1 MTRRRGFSLIEL
13 LVVIAIIA
21 ILIGLLLPAVQK
33 IRSTAERAI
42 CVNHLKQ
49 IGLALHNYHD
59 QNGSLPPALA
69 EVWNPPSPPP
79 FAGSPVTSVDYPY
92 ISWMV
97 RILPFV
103 EQPAL
108 YKSMQD
114 AFAQQT
120 AQRVMQ
126 NPWFNPPHVGL
137 STVIDIYKCPSDSR
151 EYSATFIPPGP
162 DSEPNGLT
170 IAFTAYMGV
179 NGKNLRTYDGLIYWN
194 SHVKF
199 LDVTDGMSNTLMVGE
214 RPPGWDLIFGWW
226 YAGAGQYDGLFGSV
240 RNSGS
245 CGVDL
250 GGAEVNIKGNFLPE
264 LNSCPTG
271 PYAFGPG
278 TTQNPCDQF
287 HFWSLHSN
295 GSNFLFGDG
304 AVRFLTYDTP
314 ADLMTGLSTRAGG
327 EPVSPP

>member
-1 MTRRRGFSLIEL
+1 
-13 LVVIAIIA
+13 
-21 ILIGLLLPAVQK
+21 
-33 IRSTAERAI
+33 
-42 CVNHLKQ
+42 
-49 IGLALHNYHD
+49 
-59 QNGSLPPALA
+59 
-69 EVWNPPSPPP
+69 
-79 FAGSPVTSVDYPY
+79 
-92 ISWMV
+92 
-97 RILPFV
+97 
-103 EQPAL
+103 
-108 YKSMQD
+108 
-114 AFAQQT
+114 
-120 AQRVMQ
+120 
-126 NPWFNPPHVGL
+126 
-137 STVIDIYKCPSDSR
+137 
-151 EYSATFIPPGP
+151 
-162 DSEPNGLT
+162 
-170 IAFTAYMGV
+170 
-179 NGKNLRTYDGLIYWN
+179 
-194 SHVKF
+194 
-199 LDVTDGMSNTLMVGE
+199 MVGE